1 MYLGLNH
8 TGKIMIVTFG
18 AFLLYWVL
26 DDLYFNRLRSY
37 LDLFIGQR
45 GISHILAYT
54 LSALP
59 LLFGVWLVHK
69 KWNFARYLGLNGNIG
84 KALLLSGVFTAPMFI
99 GYYLAFDVNTEITV
113 NQLLVSVIA
122 AGFFEEVFFRGFLF
136 GQLYRFTRM
145 GFVPAIFIGALWFG
159 AIHLYQSHDL
169 NSALGIFGITFLGA
183 VLFGWLYT
191 EWENNLWMAI
201 FSHSLM
207 NLSWLLFSV
216 DENAMGGWYANL
228 FRLISIVLMILLTIY
243 SKSHKNR
250 SMAINRRTIWMK
262 K

>member
-1 MYLGLNH
+1 
-8 TGKIMIVTFG
+8 
-18 AFLLYWVL
+18 
-26 DDLYFNRLRSY
+26 

-45 GISHILAYT
+45 GVSHILAYT

-59 LLFGVWLVHK
+59 ILLGVWLVHK
-69 KWNFARYLGLNGNIG
+69 KWNFAQYLGLNGKIF
-84 KALLLSGVFTAPMFI
+84 KALLFSAAATAPMFI

-113 NQLLVSVIA
+113 NQLLISVIA

-136 GQLYRFTRM
+136 GQLYRFTRL

-159 AIHLYQSHDL
+159 AIHLYQSHNL

-191 EWENNLWMAI
+191 EWENNLWVAI

-262 K
+262 KQ

>member
-207 NLSWLLFSV
+207 NLSWLLF
-216 DENAMGGWYANL
+216 
-228 FRLISIVLMILLTIY
+228 R
-243 SKSHKNR
+243 
-250 SMAINRRTIWMK
+250 WMK
-262 K
+262 MPWEVGMPTSFD